1 MFSTA
6 SRNVRSNQ
14 AMFQPLVRLATSPP
28 PSEREPRAPW
38 PLYLLSFV
46 ADAVA
51 LASLAWAGGD
61 IAFAGAVMALGGL
74 GHLIAARWKG
84 RLIRSSLLV
93 LPALVLGIWFMRWE
107 LFGLVTGGPV
117 IPLAKLLAVALTAAT
132 FGLRTL
138 RALYDSLLLSLG
150 VVLLAGQAAL
160 SVQFG
165 AFLAAYG
172 LVAVVFLIVGY
183 ASGEAPHARWTAS
196 RRARAAMA
204 PLVAVVAL
212 TVVAAFG
219 VFTFLPQ
226 VYRIHDAAPLPSRL
240 DLTTGARPPSRT
252 GLPSNAP
259 SSRVAP
265 SRSADGGGGQSS
277 DAASSPQ
284 PPQPATST
292 PPATRSGAGAA
303 NSGPGPLASGVAGDG
318 GYASLGYV
326 GEDDR
331 NVVMYVRSRV
341 TSYWRGEVFDE
352 YDGKGWRPS
361 GSSPTDLV
369 LDLGGRLRFE
379 DAPPYW
385 PFREVYVQTYYLK
398 TRQPSAVFT
407 GYSPG
412 VIVREDWVG
421 EPPPTAALAES
432 LRSLRA
438 ASAYRVVSLEPQF
451 TPDALRQD
459 RADWR
464 YATPIDV
471 PARVRALAQGVA
483 AGATTDYDRA
493 VRLEQYLL
501 SNFQY
506 DLRVQPLSR
515 SNDVV
520 DSFLF
525 ERRAGYCAQFAT
537 AMAVMARAIGLPAR
551 VAAGYLPGRY
561 NSLTGVHAV
570 RLQDSHAWVE
580 IKFRDNGWVPFD
592 PTPRPDSPWP
602 VNADP
607 TRAAG
612 GLQQSMRAQL
622 KGLAVESPAEAVRNV
637 PDLFTAP
644 SRAGLTTLAVA
655 FAALALGAALVVLRR
670 RRNAVLRRSS
680 LYSALP
686 GETRGAVLS
695 AYRQALHV
703 LRRKGYPDR
712 RSDQSPEE
720 YAAALRLQQ
729 LAVPDELR
737 HLSRLAANALYNPQP
752 LDGPAAGEARRHLF
766 GLRKLPKLAH

>member
-1 MFSTA
+1 
-6 SRNVRSNQ
+6 
-14 AMFQPLVRLATSPP
+14 MFQRLVRLATSPP

-38 PLYLLSFV
+38 PLYVLSFV

-61 IAFAGAVMALGGL
+61 IAFAGAVMALSGL

-84 RLIRSSLLV
+84 RLIRPSLLV
-93 LPALVLGIWFMRWE
+93 LPALILGIWYMRWE
-107 LFGLVTGGPV
+107 LFGLVTGGSV

-132 FGLRTL
+132 FSLRTL

-183 ASGEAPHARWTAS
+183 ASGEAPLARWTAS
-196 RRARAAMA
+196 KRARAAVV

-226 VYRIHDAAPLPSRL
+226 VYRIDDAGPLPSRL
-240 DLTTGARPPSRT
+240 DLTTGARPPSQT

-265 SRSADGGGGQSS
+265 SRGADAGGGQGS

-284 PPQPATST
+284 PPQPATAT
-292 PPATRSGAGAA
+292 PTATGAGAGA
-303 NSGPGPLASGVAGDG
+303 VDSGLSPLTDGVAGDG

-331 NVVMYVRSRV
+331 DIVMYVRSRV
-341 TSYWRGEVFDE
+341 TSYWRGEVFDD
-352 YDGKGWRPS
+352 YDGRGWRPS

-369 LDLGGRLRFE
+369 LNPNGGLRFE

-385 PFREVYVQTYYLK
+385 PFREIYIQTYYLR
-398 TRQPSAVFT
+398 TRQPTAVFT

-412 VIVREDWVG
+412 VIVRGDQVG
-421 EPPPTAALAES
+421 EPPATAALAES
-432 LRSLRA
+432 LRRLRA
-438 ASAYRVVSLEPQF
+438 AGAYRVVSLEPQF

-459 RADWR
+459 RADR
-464 YATPIDV
+464 LYATPIAV
-471 PARVRALAQGVA
+471 PARVRALAQSVA

-501 SNFQY
+501 TNFQY

-525 ERRAGYCAQFAT
+525 ERQAGYCAQFAT

-570 RLQDSHAWVE
+570 RLQDAHAWVE

-602 VNADP
+602 VNADA

-612 GLQQSMRAQL
+612 GLQQSMRAQF
-622 KGLAVESPAEAVRNV
+622 KGLAVESPTEAVRNV
-637 PDLFTAP
+637 SNLFNTP
-644 SRAGLTTLAVA
+644 SRVEVTTLVMTFVA
-655 FAALALGAALVVLRR
+655 MALTAALVAFRR
-670 RRNAVLRRSS
+670 RRNAVARRSS

-686 GETRGAVLS
+686 GEARDAVLS
-695 AYRQALHV
+695 AYRQALRM

-712 RSDQSPEE
+712 RRDQSPEE
-720 YAAALRLQQ
+720 FVAGLRLQK

-737 HLSRLAANALYNPQP
+737 QLSRLAANALYNPQP
-752 LDGPAAGEARRHLF
+752 LDGSAAGEARRHLF

>member
-1 MFSTA
+1 MYQ
-6 SRNVRSNQ
+6 R
-14 AMFQPLVRLATSPP
+14 LVRLATSPP

-38 PLYLLSFV
+38 PLYALSFA
-46 ADAVA
+46 ADAIA
-51 LASLAWAGGD
+51 LASLAWAEGD
-61 IAFAGAVMALGGL
+61 IAFAGAFMALSGL
-74 GHLIAARWKG
+74 GHVIAARWKG
-84 RLIRSSLLV
+84 RLIRPSLMV

-107 LFGLVTGGPV
+107 LFGLVTGGSV

-172 LVAVVFLIVGY
+172 LTAVVFLVFGY
-183 ASGEAPHARWTAS
+183 ASGEAPRARWTAS
-196 RRARAAMA
+196 NRARGVVA
-204 PLVAVVAL
+204 PLAAVVAL

-219 VFTFLPQ
+219 VFIFLPQ
-226 VYRIHDAAPLPSRL
+226 INRMHDAGPLPSRR
-240 DLTTGARPPSRT
+240 DLTSGARPPSQT
-252 GLPSNAP
+252 GPPSSAP

-265 SRSADGGGGQSS
+265 SRSDEAGGGQGGG
-277 DAASSPQ
+277 AANS
-284 PPQPATST
+284 PPQPSTAT
-292 PPATRSGAGAA
+292 PPATQAGAA
-303 NSGPGPLASGVAGDG
+303 DSGLSPQADGVAGDG

-331 NVVMYVRSRV
+331 DVVMYVRSRV

-352 YDGKGWRPS
+352 YDGKGWLPS

-369 LDLGGRLRFE
+369 LDGGGRLRFA

-398 TRQPSAVFT
+398 TRQPTAVFT

-412 VIVREDWVG
+412 VIVRGGQAG
-421 EPPPTAALAES
+421 EPIPTLSLAES
-432 LRSLRA
+432 LRELRA
-438 ASAYRVVSLEPQF
+438 ASAYRVVSLEPQL
-451 TPDALRQD
+451 TPDALREDSAD
-459 RADWR
+459 RL
-464 YATPIDV
+464 YAQAMAPIDV
-471 PARVRALAQGVA
+471 PARVRALARSVA
-483 AGATTDYDRA
+483 ADATTDYERA
-493 VRLEQYLL
+493 ARLEQYLL
-501 SNFQY
+501 TNFTY

-525 ERRAGYCAQFAT
+525 ERQAGYCAQFAT

-570 RLQDSHAWVE
+570 RLQDAHAWVE
-580 IKFRDNGWVPFD
+580 IKFRDSGWVPFD
-592 PTPRPDSPWP
+592 PTPRPDSPWA
-602 VNADP
+602 VDADA
-607 TRAAG
+607 TRTAG
-612 GLQQSMRAQL
+612 GLQQSMRAQF
-622 KGLAVESPAEAVRNV
+622 KGLALDSPAEAVRNV
-637 PDLFTAP
+637 SDLVGTP
-644 SRAGLTTLAVA
+644 GRVEVTVLVMA
-655 FAALALGAALVVLRR
+655 FWAMALAAALVVIRR
-670 RRNAVLRRSS
+670 RRNAAARRSS

-686 GETRGAVLS
+686 GEARDAVLG
-695 AYRQALHV
+695 AYRQALRM

-712 RSDQSPEE
+712 RGDQSPEE
-720 YAAALRLQQ
+720 YVSGLRSQK

-737 HLSRLAANALYNPQP
+737 LLSRLAANALYNPQP
-752 LDGPAAGEARRHLF
+752 LDGTAAGEARRHLF
-766 GLRKLPKLAH
+766 GLRKLPKLAR